1 MTKDK
6 KFNSEDEKPKEE
18 SDLKKFF
25 KKRSFI
31 YLLCAVMFVV
41 FFVPEMMQPS
51 ELDQKITEILDSDDE
66 NHAWSILKSYKGTDD
81 KGSTLGEIIMI
92 QIENA
97 YPSEKILK
105 HHDTSIEISASD
117 AQEERGSGFYQVHFS
132 FKTYDN
138 AKDYF
143 WHVNIQ
149 TDEIIP
155 LNDGARKM
163 MNIINNY
170 D

>member
-51 ELDQKITEILDSDDE
+51 ELDQKMTEILDGDDE

-81 KGSTLGEIIMI
+81 KGSTLCEIIMI

-97 YPSEKILK
+97 YPSEKILN

-117 AQEERGSGFYQVHFS
+117 AQEEQGSGF
-132 FKTYDN
+132 
-138 AKDYF
+138 
-143 WHVNIQ
+143 
-149 TDEIIP
+149 
-155 LNDGARKM
+155 
-163 MNIINNY
+163 
-170 D
+170 

>member
-1 MTKDK
+1 MVKES
-6 KFNSEDEKPKEE
+6 KFNNDDKNPKEE

-51 ELDQKITEILDSDDE
+51 ELDQKITEILDNDNE
-66 NHAWSILKSYKGTDD
+66 NHAWNILKSYKGTDD

-117 AQEERGSGFYQVHFS
+117 AYEEQGSGFYQVHFS

-138 AKDYF
+138 DKDYF
-143 WHVNIQ
+143 WYVNIQ

-155 LNDGARKM
+155 INDGARKM
-163 MNIINNY
+163 INIVNNY

>member
-1 MTKDK
+1 MVKDS
-6 KFNSEDEKPKEE
+6 KFNNDDKSSKEE

-31 YLLCAVMFVV
+31 YLLCAVVFVV

-66 NHAWSILKSYKGTDD
+66 THAWNILKSYKGTDD
-81 KGSTLGEIIMI
+81 KGSTLGEIIII

-117 AQEERGSGFYQVHFS
+117 AHEEQGSGFYQVHFS

-138 AKDYF
+138 DKDYF
-143 WHVNIQ
+143 WYVNIQ

-155 LNDGARKM
+155 INDGARKM
-163 MNIINNY
+163 MNIVNNY

>member
-1 MTKDK
+1 MTKDP
-6 KFNSEDEKPKEE
+6 KFNSEDEKPKKE
-18 SDLKKFF
+18 SDLIKFF

-66 NHAWSILKSYKGTDD
+66 NHAWNILKSYKGTDD

-105 HHDTSIEISASD
+105 HHDTSIEISALD
-117 AQEERGSGFYQVHFS
+117 AQEEQGSGFYQVHFS

-138 AKDYF
+138 SKDYL
-143 WHVNIQ
+143 WYVNIQ

>member
-81 KGSTLGEIIMI
+81 KGSPLGEIIMI

-97 YPSEKILK
+97 
-105 HHDTSIEISASD
+105 
-117 AQEERGSGFYQVHFS
+117 
-132 FKTYDN
+132 
-138 AKDYF
+138 
-143 WHVNIQ
+143 
-149 TDEIIP
+149 
-155 LNDGARKM
+155 
-163 MNIINNY
+163 
-170 D
+170 

>member
-1 MTKDK
+1 MTKDP

-18 SDLKKFF
+18 SDLIKFF

-51 ELDQKITEILDSDDE
+51 ELDQKITEIFDSDDE

-117 AQEERGSGFYQVHFS
+117 AQEEQGSGFYQVHFS

-138 AKDYF
+138 TKDYF

>member
-1 MTKDK
+1 MTYKMTKDS
-6 KFNSEDEKPKEE
+6 KFNADDKNPKEE

-51 ELDQKITEILDSDDE
+51 ELDQKMTEILDGDDE

-97 YPSEKILK
+97 YPSEKILN

-117 AQEERGSGFYQVHFS
+117 AQEEQGSGFYQVHFS
-132 FKTYDN
+132 FKTCLLY
-138 AKDYF
+138 
-143 WHVNIQ
+143 
-149 TDEIIP
+149 TSP
-155 LNDGARKM
+155 SPRDGLLSRMPSSA
-163 MNIINNY
+163 
-170 D
+170 